1 MCTQVGDHEVECQA
15 HFRMYL
21 HTTTQ
26 PHLIPGELA
35 AYVSV
40 IYFHQTR
47 YDVEEELLE
56 RFMHREK
63 VRMDEE
69 KTALLEVSV
78 HECGCLSVF
87 AGCAVLATFLL
98 IKHSEVFSN

>member
-1 MCTQVGDHEVECQA
+1 M
-15 HFRMYL
+15 FL

-40 IYFHQTR
+40 MYFHQTR

-69 KTALLEVSV
+69 KTALLEVIRYSLPTV
-78 HECGCLSVF
+78 ASLKR
-87 AGCAVLATFLL
+87 TFV
-98 IKHSEVFSN
+98 S